1 MTGITDP
8 SCRTNRAHKTDDL
21 TDPSA
26 KDEHTPVDEE
36 QGAIGDLEGHMRPAT
51 TGGVIRYRLWP
62 IKRRPGRTVLV
73 ALVILAL
80 TWATWHQLGSEL
92 WAVVVLIGTTAGA
105 GMLFVPTEVMLDGY
119 HLNMRAM
126 NLARTWDLRHFR
138 KLEVNGGVLPRVD
151 LTGRLKRKL
160 LDQFRVVQLP
170 LPSDAEDAELVLA
183 HVRRWVG
190 RSPTGKFE
198 LDRDHAPEDNVS

>member
-1 MTGITDP
+1 MTDQT
-8 SCRTNRAHKTDDL
+8 
-21 TDPSA
+21 A
-26 KDEHTPVDEE
+26 KDEHKIVDDE
-36 QGAIGDLEGHMRPAT
+36 QGAIGDIEGHMRPAV

-62 IKRRPGRTVLV
+62 IKRRPGRTTFV

-80 TWATWHQLGSEL
+80 TWATWHQLGSGL
-92 WAVVVLIGTTAGA
+92 WAAVVFIGTVAGA
-105 GMLFVPTEVMLDGY
+105 GILFVPTEVMLDGY
-119 HLNMRAM
+119 QLNMRAM
-126 NLARTWDLRHFR
+126 NLARTWDLRRFR
-138 KLEVNGGVLPRVD
+138 KLEVSGGVLPRID

-160 LDQFRVVQLP
+160 FDRMRVVQLP

-198 LDRDHAPEDNVS
+198 IDRDHAPEDNLS

>member
-1 MTGITDP
+1 
-8 SCRTNRAHKTDDL
+8 L
-21 TDPSA
+21 TEEMA
-26 KDEHTPVDEE
+26 NAEHRPVDDE

-62 IKRRPGRTVLV
+62 IKRRPARTILV
-73 ALVILAL
+73 ALVIVAL
-80 TWATWHQLGSEL
+80 SWATWYQLGSLL
-92 WAVVVLIGTTAGA
+92 WAAVVFIGTTAGA
-105 GMLFVPTEVMLDGY
+105 GMLFVPTEIMLDGY

-126 NLARTWDLRHFR
+126 NLARTWDLRRFR
-138 KLEVNGGVLPRVD
+138 RLEVNGGVLPRID

-160 LDQFRVVQLP
+160 FDRMRVVQLP
-170 LPSDAEDAELVLA
+170 LPSNAEDAELVLA

-190 RSPTGKFE
+190 RTPTGKFE

>member
-1 MTGITDP
+1 
-8 SCRTNRAHKTDDL
+8 
-21 TDPSA
+21 
-26 KDEHTPVDEE
+26 
-36 QGAIGDLEGHMRPAT
+36 MRPAT

-62 IKRRPGRTVLV
+62 IKRRPGRTVVV

-80 TWATWHQLGSEL
+80 TWATWHQLGSGL
-92 WAVVVLIGTTAGA
+92 WAAVVFIGTTAGA

-119 HLNMRAM
+119 QLNMRAM
-126 NLARTWDLRHFR
+126 NLARTWDLRRFR
-138 KLEVNGGVLPRVD
+138 KLEVNGGVLPRID
-151 LTGRLKRKL
+151 LTGRLRRQVFDRL
-160 LDQFRVVQLP
+160 RVVQLP

-198 LDRDHAPEDNVS
+198 IDRDHVPEDNVS

>member
-1 MTGITDP
+1 MVQNSP
-8 SCRTNRAHKTDDL
+8 TNRTHKAPDL
-21 TDPSA
+21 TEEMA
-26 KDEHTPVDEE
+26 KAEHRSVDDE
-36 QGAIGDLEGHMRPAT
+36 QGAIGDLEGHMRPSI

-62 IKRRPGRTVLV
+62 VKRRPLRTLLV
-73 ALVILAL
+73 ALVIAAL
-80 TWATWHQLGSEL
+80 CWATWYQLSSVL
-92 WAVVVLIGTTAGA
+92 WATVVLVGTTAGA

-126 NLARTWDLRHFR
+126 NLARTWDLRRFR

-151 LTGRLKRKL
+151 LTGRLKRKMF
-160 LDQFRVVQLP
+160 DRIRVVQLP
-170 LPSDAEDAELVLA
+170 LPSNVEDAELVLA

-198 LDRDHAPEDNVS
+198 IDRDHAPEDNVS